1 MNLPGTRL
9 DSGNI
14 LDLVLASNPSLIS
27 TINTV
32 AGMSDHEAILFDINM
47 NPTRNNKPPHKV
59 FSYRSADW
67 ESLKS
72 NCTELTKHYFDRN
85 PDNLDVNSNWDF
97 FHQNYT
103 KLMSQS
109 IPSRMTKQKHHLP
122 WITRSIIRLQ
132 RKRDKAH
139 SQAKKTKRNKHWEK
153 FKQLRKEVTKE
164 VANSYSSY
172 INNVIGESLT
182 TNPKQFW
189 SFIRK
194 NKTENLGIPSLKV
207 NDMVKT
213 TDSDK
218 ADALNDYFKSVFT
231 KEQLPIPT
239 KGPSPFP
246 SIQSLEIGL
255 NGVTKQLQ
263 ALNPNKASG
272 PDEIPAKVLK
282 ETAIEISPII
292 HHIFQQSYT
301 SGQLPEAWKT
311 ALVTA
316 IYKKGNKSDPAYYR
330 PISLTC
336 ILCKV
341 MEHIVLS
348 HMWKHL
354 NRNNIILPDQHG
366 FRSGLSCETQLV
378 EAAHGWAASMNKRH
392 QTDLILLD
400 FSKAFD
406 CVPHQRLL
414 HIINYYGISGP
425 TLYWIKSF
433 LSDRTQHV
441 SINGSHSAL
450 ANVTSGVP
458 QGSVLGPVLFLLYI
472 NDITN
477 QIQSNI
483 RLFADDSIVYRE
495 IRSPADHQILQTD
508 IQMLTDW
515 SKKWQMNFNTS
526 KCHLLTITH
535 KPKPSEFTYTISNQ
549 PISRV
554 NSHPYLGVTIDAKL
568 SWSKHIQG
576 TASKSAKTLG
586 LLKRTLY
593 PAKPK
598 VREAAYNML
607 VRPKLEYGSIAWS
620 PHTQNNIDTLEK
632 IHRSAAR
639 FVVHDHR
646 RTTSVTHMQ
655 GKLGWQT
662 LETRRLQHQ
671 LVFLYKIKYNLLNI
685 SLSQHLVVPCT
696 RTRNSDPN
704 KFVQIP
710 TRINTYAYSFYP
722 RVIRAWNL
730 LPNEILRL
738 SSIDT
743 FHQAVS
749 TVQLAP
755 PAHLN
760 RL

>member
-1 MNLPGTRL
+1 
-9 DSGNI
+9 
-14 LDLVLASNPSLIS
+14 
-27 TINTV
+27 
-32 AGMSDHEAILFDINM
+32 
-47 NPTRNNKPPHKV
+47 
-59 FSYRSADW
+59 
-67 ESLKS
+67 
-72 NCTELTKHYFDRN
+72 
-85 PDNLDVNSNWDF
+85 
-97 FHQNYT
+97 
-103 KLMSQS
+103 
-109 IPSRMTKQKHHLP
+109 
-122 WITRSIIRLQ
+122 
-132 RKRDKAH
+132 
-139 SQAKKTKRNKHWEK
+139 
-153 FKQLRKEVTKE
+153 
-164 VANSYSSY
+164 
-172 INNVIGESLT
+172 
-182 TNPKQFW
+182 
-189 SFIRK
+189 
-194 NKTENLGIPSLKV
+194 
-207 NDMVKT
+207 MVKT

-282 ETAIEISPII
+282 ETANEISPII

-316 IYKKGNKSDPAYYR
+316 IYKKGNKSDPANYR

-378 EAAHGWAASMNKRH
+378 EAAHDWAASMNKRH

-406 CVPHQRLL
+406 SVPHQRLL
-414 HIINYYGISGP
+414 HKLNYYGISGP

-495 IRSPADHQILQTD
+495 IRSPADHQILQMD

-671 LVFLYKIKYNLLNI
+671 LGFLYKIKYNLLNI
-685 SLSQHLVVPCT
+685 SLPQHLVVPCT
-696 RTRNSDPN
+696 QTRNSDPN